1 MSNLR
6 AQTIDWP
13 LGPLP
18 NWEKNDSGEAAGEE
32 AGGHSGLKSVADSAS
47 WQATTPYGVST
58 YAPHASAMTTGD
70 TTKIPS
76 PIAASVEA
84 VVSQQSSSP
93 LFSSLGAE
101 VDITPELITQVN
113 IAAASNP
120 TLANLLQLAASG
132 QATPDQ
138 LQTLGLLIQSLASIS
153 SHDKSSVPSRSASI
167 FGSGT
172 PQPDETHQ
180 VSTPALAYNTM
191 KAPSMYP
198 AYRSF
203 KEFDIVLE
211 FAENPSDRWILPRSP
226 SIIESD
232 PGVKTDDLLL
242 TVAIPFHGHPLQT
255 AHSTNPDEGMAQ
267 HVVTFRFARASND
280 IQECLSRWND
290 CQGSIEITRKALKQ
304 IASSLLGGS
313 RFNPNNL
320 IARQSTS

>member
-32 AGGHSGLKSVADSAS
+32 AGGHSGLKSVADSHSDNIGPHIFPSTIIFEVHYQYIPPPVNQSPYVYQPPVTLNSAS

-242 TVAIPFHGHPLQT
+242 THIAQT
-255 AHSTNPDEGMAQ
+255 RTKEW
-267 HVVTFRFARASND
+267 
-280 IQECLSRWND
+280 LSM
-290 CQGSIEITRKALKQ
+290 
-304 IASSLLGGS
+304 
-313 RFNPNNL
+313 
-320 IARQSTS
+320 